1 MNKLSKEE
9 FIAKYKDGDY
19 DFAVQNGCRAIE
31 YAKLED
37 CFSVSERNREPSDI
51 IVYENDYMIDVFHY
65 DGLKH
70 SN

>member
-31 YAKLED
+31 YAKLEETD
-37 CFSVSERNREPSDI
+37 
-51 IVYENDYMIDVFHY
+51 
-65 DGLKH
+65 
-70 SN
+70 